1 MGREL
6 ERTSGRS
13 EDSDTDQRTDY
24 REGQGYVW
32 SAVYVKHVLRTPAGN
47 RKLRLVKNEVP

>member
-6 ERTSGRS
+6 ERTSCRS
-13 EDSDTDQRTDY
+13 EDGDTNQRTNC

-32 SAVYVKHVLRTPAGN
+32 SSVYDKHVLRTPAGN